1 MASKIPSKI
10 QRTNITL
17 AWVLCLMT
25 SVFYAF
31 QYILRLL
38 PNVLKDDLMLNY
50 GIDAADF
57 GNFNGIY
64 YIGYAL
70 FHLPVGILLDRWGP
84 KYTIS
89 LSILLCGL
97 GIIPPLYFDSWLIAV
112 CGRFLLGGG
121 STTAILAVFYVIR
134 LNFPAVRFASV
145 LGISVTLGFAG
156 ALFGSRPIGIL
167 NEIVGWQNV
176 LYILFATSIGLA
188 LLFLIFMP
196 NQKEAEGTKTPTSL
210 LPDLRE
216 LFTNKHVWAVALLSG
231 LMIGPLEGF
240 ADAWGVPFLKTVYGI
255 DQATAQILP
264 SMIFFG
270 FCFGAPLL
278 GYLGEKYQKPY
289 SVMVYSSLL
298 MGLIYTG
305 LLVFNLN
312 NVLLLYTLMIL
323 VGVLCAYQIF
333 MIFINTRVVKSHLV
347 GISSSFTN
355 MIVMSF
361 GSIFHSLIGWIMVKN
376 WDGQVVNDVP
386 TYSAEAYIHGL
397 MIIPIAL
404 FAAFF
409 GFQMLKPK
417 DESILF
423 KESS

>member
-1 MASKIPSKI
+1 MEMVSKI
-10 QRTNITL
+10 QRTNITV
-17 AWVLCLMT
+17 AWSLCLMT

-31 QYILRLL
+31 QYVLRLL
-38 PNVLKDDLMLNY
+38 PNVLKDDFMFNY

-57 GNFNGIY
+57 GNFNGVY

-97 GIIPPLYFDSWLIAV
+97 GIIPPLYTDSWIAAV

-134 LNFPAVRFASV
+134 LNFPPVRFASI

-156 ALFGSRPIGIL
+156 GLFGSRPIGIL
-167 NEIVGWQNV
+167 NEMVGWQNV
-176 LYILFATSIGLA
+176 LYILFVASMVLVVM
-188 LLFLIFMP
+188 FLVFMP
-196 NQKEAEGTKTPTSL
+196 NQKEELSVKQATPL
-210 LPDLRE
+210 LSDLKE
-216 LFTNKHVWAVALLSG
+216 LFSNKHVWAVALLSG

-240 ADAWGVPFLKTVYGI
+240 ADAWGVPFLKTVYSI
-255 DQATAQILP
+255 DSATAQILP

-278 GYLGEKYQKPY
+278 GYLGEKYKKPY
-289 SVMVYSSLL
+289 SVMIYSSLL
-298 MGLIYTG
+298 MGVIYTV
-305 LLVFNLN
+305 LLWFNLN
-312 NVLLLYTLMIL
+312 NVPLLYALMIFI
-323 VGVLCAYQIF
+323 GVLCAYQIF
-333 MIFINTRVVKSHLV
+333 MIFINTRVVKPHLV

-376 WDGQVVNDVP
+376 WDGQLVNDIPV
-386 TYSAEAYIHGL
+386 YSADAYVHGL
-397 MIIPIAL
+397 MIIPAAL
-404 FAAFF
+404 FVAFL

-423 KESS
+423 NESNS